1 MTPQYKAMMK
11 KLRSNTVKET
21 TQATRNIRKYKRK
34 IETAPK
40 GRIVTDDYGNK
51 LSVKKKTD
59 GTFGRRHTLS
69 QGVKRAIRLGGDNVT
84 DELKKHAERIKNHDI
99 YRKGEKGVPAYT
111 QAYRH
116 STSAVR
122 RLHAADAFTKRG
134 FKNTKKIIKDNMKAD
149 YHSNR
154 HDPSSSIHK
163 TRATELAKNIHGTK
177 RKPKDF
183 TK

>member
-1 MTPQYKAMMK
+1 MK
-11 KLRSNTVKET
+11 T
-21 TQATRNIRKYKRK
+21 TQAIRNIRKFKRK
-34 IETAPK
+34 IETPPK
-40 GRIVTDDYGNK
+40 GRIVTDDYGTK
-51 LSVKKKTD
+51 LSVKKKPD

-69 QGVKRAIRLGGDNVT
+69 QGKKRAIALGGDSVSEGLMRHTNAI
-84 DELKKHAERIKNHDI
+84 KKHAI
-99 YRKGEKGVPAYT
+99 YRKGEKGVPAYA
-111 QAYRH
+111 QEYRH

-134 FKNTKKIIKDNMKAD
+134 FKNTKKIIKDNLKSD

-154 HDPSSSIHK
+154 HDLSSNIHK
-163 TRATELAKNIHGTK
+163 TRATELAKQIHGTK